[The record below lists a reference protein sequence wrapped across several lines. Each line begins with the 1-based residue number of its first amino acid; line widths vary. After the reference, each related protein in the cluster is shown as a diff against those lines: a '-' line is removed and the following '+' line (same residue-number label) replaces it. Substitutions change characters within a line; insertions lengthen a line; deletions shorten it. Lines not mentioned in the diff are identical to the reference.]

1 MVNTDRRVKW
11 GIAGLGNIA
20 RRFATALKG
29 DSKYGELY
37 AVAARDLD
45 RAEKFGEE
53 FKSDVS
59 YGCYENMATDPNVD
73 AVYIATVHPYHY
85 PLVELFLTHKKHVF
99 VEKPAFT
106 NLQDWLSMKA
116 LATRNGVLL
125 LEAMKTVTFPAYQEL
140 KNYLVRN
147 KLQLTSIEASFGN
160 EHEYDPDLF
169 IFNPNLAGGATLD
182 VGVYGLWLYCDLCK
196 SLGANVSIPTV
207 EMSTLVTESYVDTD
221 ARFTFKGQ
229 IDGKISASIVKNLPR
244 VAILR
249 GDQLVITI
257 REKWWN
263 PRVIDIEYRG
273 EAFTID
279 HPVEGNGFEFEI
291 DHFSQLVL
299 EKKTESAILLSE
311 VTAQVQSIMEHG
323 LINAGYGYLTQL
335 GAFGTLNGK
344 LKAEA

>member
-1 MVNTDRRVKW
+1 MVNTDKRVRW

-20 RRFATALKG
+20 RRFATALN
-29 DSKYGELY
+29 DNSQYGELY
-37 AVAARDLD
+37 AVAARDLG
-45 RAEKFGEE
+45 RAEQFGEE
-53 FKSDVS
+53 FKSNVS
-59 YGCYENMATDPNVD
+59 YGCYDDMAKDPNVD

-116 LATRNGVLL
+116 LATKNGVIL

-140 KNYLVRN
+140 KNYLIRHN
-147 KLQLTSIEASFGN
+147 LKLTSIEASFGN
-160 EHEYDPDLF
+160 AHEYDPELF

-182 VGVYGLWLYCDLCK
+182 VGVYGLWLYCDLCR
-196 SLGANVSIPTV
+196 SLGANVPAPVV

-221 ARFTFKGQ
+221 ACFTFTGQ
-229 IDGKISASIVKNLPR
+229 INGKISASIVNNLPR

-249 GDQLVITI
+249 GDQLAITI
-257 REKWWN
+257 RDKWWN
-263 PRVIDIEYRG
+263 PSVIDIEYQG
-273 EAFTID
+273 KTFTID

-299 EKKTESAILLSE
+299 ENKTESDILLSE

-335 GAFGTLNGK
+335 GGFGTLNGK
-344 LKAEA
+344 LKA